1 MSTTLTRTGAG
12 PRSRPRRR
20 RRRVSLLHVYVGLL
34 LLFLF
39 LPLVV
44 LIVFSFSSSGQLR
57 FPITGLSLRWYQDV
71 FGSSTVIDGI
81 LTSLGV
87 AIVTAAI
94 VTVIGTLA
102 AVVVTRYRFRG
113 AGALTAMILAPAA
126 LPGLVIGIALLN
138 FFGDL
143 HMTLSLLTVT
153 VGHVI
158 YTLPYFY
165 LVLSARLRRFD
176 PLLEEAATDMGA
188 GPWQRLRRVMVPLTA
203 PAILASAFVVLA
215 LSWDEFQITFFTIG
229 NQSTLPLVIW
239 SRARLSIDPSV
250 NAIGTLMVAGS
261 LLVVIFTRRFIAES
275 YS

>member
-1 MSTTLTRTGAG
+1 MSTAATRL
-12 PRSRPRRR
+12 RRR
-20 RRRVSLLHVYVGLL
+20 LRRRGIGVLHVYVTLL

-39 LPLVV
+39 LPLAV
-44 LIVFSFSSSGQLR
+44 LIVFSFSASGQLR
-57 FPITGLSLRWYQDV
+57 FPITGLSLRWYREV
-71 FGSSTVIDGI
+71 FATSAVTSGI
-81 LTSLGV
+81 MASLGV
-87 AIVTAAI
+87 AAVTGAIVTA
-94 VTVIGTLA
+94 VGTLA
-102 AVVVTRYRFRG
+102 AVVVQRYPFRG
-113 AGALTAMILAPAA
+113 AGVVTGMILAPAA

-143 HMTLSLLTVT
+143 HLTLSLLTVT

-176 PLLEEAATDMGA
+176 PMLEEAATDLGA
-188 GPWQRLRRVMVPLTA
+188 GPVQRFRRVTAPLIA
-203 PAILASAFVVLA
+203 PAIVAAAFVVLA

-229 NQSTLPLVIW
+229 DQSTLPLVIW

-275 YS
+275 YT

>member
-1 MSTTLTRTGAG
+1 MNTVTRL
-12 PRSRPRRR
+12 RRR
-20 RRRVSLLHVYVGLL
+20 GFGLLHLYVGLL
-34 LLFLF
+34 LIFLF
-39 LPLVV
+39 LPLAV
-44 LIVFSFSSSGQLR
+44 LILFSFSSSGQLR
-57 FPITGLSLRWYQDV
+57 FPITGLSLRWYREV
-71 FGSSTVIDGI
+71 FASSTVIDGI
-81 LTSLGV
+81 VASLGV
-87 AIVTAAI
+87 AAVTGAVVAA
-94 VTVIGTLA
+94 IGTLA
-102 AVVVTRYRFRG
+102 ATVVNRYPFRG
-113 AGALTAMILAPAA
+113 ASVVSGVILAPAA

-138 FFGDL
+138 FFGDV
-143 HMTLSLLTVT
+143 HVTLSLLTVT

-165 LVLSARLRRFD
+165 LVLSARLRKFD
-176 PLLEEAATDMGA
+176 PMLEEAATDMGA
-188 GPWQRLRRVMVPLTA
+188 GPFQRFRKVTAPLIA

-229 NQSTLPLVIW
+229 DQSTLPLVIW

>member
-1 MSTTLTRTGAG
+1 VNTVTRL
-12 PRSRPRRR
+12 RRR
-20 RRRVSLLHVYVGLL
+20 LRRRGISLLHLYVGLL
-34 LLFLF
+34 LIFLF
-39 LPLVV
+39 LPLAV

-57 FPITGLSLRWYQDV
+57 FPITGLSLRWYQEV
-71 FGSSTVIDGI
+71 FGNSTVLDGI
-81 LTSLGV
+81 LASLGV
-87 AIVTAAI
+87 AAVTG
-94 VTVIGTLA
+94 TVVATIGTLA
-102 AVVVTRYRFRG
+102 AMVVNRYPFRG
-113 AGALTAMILAPAA
+113 ASVVSGMILAPAA

-143 HMTLSLLTVT
+143 HVTLSLMTVT

-165 LVLSARLRRFD
+165 LVLSARLRKFD
-176 PLLEEAATDMGA
+176 PMLEEAATDMGA
-188 GPWQRLRRVMVPLTA
+188 GPLQRFRMVTAPLIA
-203 PAILASAFVVLA
+203 PAIIASAFVVLA

-229 NQSTLPLVIW
+229 DQSTLPLVIW

>member
-1 MSTTLTRTGAG
+1 MSTAATRL
-12 PRSRPRRR
+12 RRR
-20 RRRVSLLHVYVGLL
+20 LRRRGIGVLHVYVGLL

-44 LIVFSFSSSGQLR
+44 LIVFSFSASGQLR
-57 FPITGLSLRWYQDV
+57 FPITGLSLRWYREV
-71 FGSSTVIDGI
+71 FATSAVTSGI
-81 LTSLGV
+81 MASLGV
-87 AIVTAAI
+87 AAVTGAI
-94 VTVIGTLA
+94 VMAIGTLA
-102 AVVVTRYRFRG
+102 AMVVQRYPFRG
-113 AGALTAMILAPAA
+113 AGVVTGMILAPAA

-143 HMTLSLLTVT
+143 HLTLSLLTVT

-176 PLLEEAATDMGA
+176 PMLEEAATDLGA
-188 GPWQRLRRVMVPLTA
+188 GPVQRFRRVTAPLIA
-203 PAILASAFVVLA
+203 PAIVASAFVVLA

-229 NQSTLPLVIW
+229 DQSTLPLVIW

-261 LLVVIFTRRFIAES
+261 LLIVIFTRRFIAES
-275 YS
+275 YT

>member
-1 MSTTLTRTGAG
+1 MSATFAW
-12 PRSRPRRR
+12 PRRVR
-20 RRRVSLLHVYVGLL
+20 RRLRRRGIGLLHVYVGLL
-34 LLFLF
+34 LAFLF
-39 LPLVV
+39 LPLAV
-44 LIVFSFSSSGQLR
+44 LIMFSFSSSGQLR
-57 FPITGLSLRWYQDV
+57 FPITGLSLRWYREV
-71 FGSSTVIDGI
+71 FGNSTVIGGI
-81 LTSLGV
+81 AASLGV
-87 AIVTAAI
+87 AVATGLIVAA
-94 VTVIGTLA
+94 VGTLA
-102 AVVVTRYRFRG
+102 AVAVNRYPFRG
-113 AGALTAMILAPAA
+113 AGLVTALILAPAA

-143 HMTLSLLTVT
+143 HLTLSLVTVT

-188 GPWQRLRRVMVPLTA
+188 GPVQRFRRVTA
-203 PAILASAFVVLA
+203 PLVSPAIIASAFVVLA

-229 NQSTLPLVIW
+229 DQSTLPLVIW

-261 LLVVIFTRRFIAES
+261 LLVVIFTRRFIADS

>member
-1 MSTTLTRTGAG
+1 MTTVLARL
-12 PRSRPRRR
+12 RRR
-20 RRRVSLLHVYVGLL
+20 LRRRGIGLLHVYVGLL

-39 LPLVV
+39 LPLAV
-44 LIVFSFSSSGQLR
+44 LIVFSFAASGQLR
-57 FPITGLSLRWYQDV
+57 FPITGLSLRWYREA
-71 FGSSTVIDGI
+71 FSSSTVIDGI
-81 LTSLGV
+81 LASLGV
-87 AIVTAAI
+87 AVVTGAVVAA
-94 VTVIGTLA
+94 IGTLA
-102 AVVVTRYRFRG
+102 AVVVNRYRFRG
-113 AGALTAMILAPAA
+113 GGVVTAVILAPAA

-143 HMTLSLLTVT
+143 HLTLSLLTVT

-188 GPWQRLRRVMVPLTA
+188 GPLQRFRRVTA
-203 PAILASAFVVLA
+203 PLISPAIVASAFVVLA

-229 NQSTLPLVIW
+229 DQSTLPLVIW

-250 NAIGTLMVAGS
+250 NAIGTLMVVGS
-261 LLVVIFTRRFIAES
+261 LLVVLFTRRFIAES

>member
-1 MSTTLTRTGAG
+1 MNPLTRL
-12 PRSRPRRR
+12 RRGGFG
-20 RRRVSLLHVYVGLL
+20 LLHLYVGLL
-34 LLFLF
+34 LAFLF
-39 LPLVV
+39 LPLAV
-44 LIVFSFSSSGQLR
+44 LILFSFSASGQLR
-57 FPITGLSLRWYQDV
+57 FPITGLSLRWYREV
-71 FGSSTVIDGI
+71 FANAAVIDGI
-81 LTSLGV
+81 WASLGV
-87 AIVTAAI
+87 AAVTGAVVAI
-94 VTVIGTLA
+94 IGTLA
-102 AVVVTRYRFRG
+102 AMVVNRYPFRG
-113 AGALTAMILAPAA
+113 ASVVSGVILAPAA

-138 FFGDL
+138 LFGDL
-143 HMTLSLLTVT
+143 HVTLSLMTVT

-188 GPWQRLRRVMVPLTA
+188 GPLQRFRKVTAPLIA
-203 PAILASAFVVLA
+203 PAIIASAFVVLA

-229 NQSTLPLVIW
+229 DQSTLPLVIW

-261 LLVVIFTRRFIAES
+261 VLVVIFTRRFIAES

>member
-1 MSTTLTRTGAG
+1 MTATVTRL
-12 PRSRPRRR
+12 RRR
-20 RRRVSLLHVYVGLL
+20 LRRRGIGLLHLYVGLL

-39 LPLVV
+39 LPLAV
-44 LIVFSFSSSGQLR
+44 LILFSFSASGRLR
-57 FPITGLSLRWYQDV
+57 FPITGLSLGWYRQV
-71 FGSSTVIDGI
+71 FANSTVTGG
-81 LTSLGV
+81 LLASLGV
-87 AIVTAAI
+87 AAVTGAVVAA
-94 VTVIGTLA
+94 IGTLA
-102 AVVVTRYRFRG
+102 AVVVNRYRFRG
-113 AGALTAMILAPAA
+113 AGIVTAMVLAPAA

-176 PLLEEAATDMGA
+176 PMLEEAATDMGA
-188 GPWQRLRRVMVPLTA
+188 GPLQRFRRVTAPMIA
-203 PAILASAFVVLA
+203 PAIAASAFVVLA

-229 NQSTLPLVIW
+229 NQATLPLVIW

-261 LLVVIFTRRFIAES
+261 LAVVIFTRRFIADS

>member
-1 MSTTLTRTGAG
+1 MSTALR
-12 PRSRPRRR
+12 RLRRR
-20 RRRVSLLHVYVGLL
+20 LRRRGIGLLHVYVGLL

-39 LPLVV
+39 LPLAV
-44 LIVFSFSSSGQLR
+44 LVLFSFSASGQLR
-57 FPITGLSLRWYQDV
+57 FPITGLALRWYQEV
-71 FGSSTVIDGI
+71 FSNSGVIDGI
-81 LTSLGV
+81 LASLGV
-87 AIVTAAI
+87 AAVTGAI
-94 VTVIGTLA
+94 VATVGTLA
-102 AVVVTRYRFRG
+102 AVAVNRYRFRG
-113 AGALTAMILAPAA
+113 SAVVAGMILAPAA

-138 FFGDL
+138 FFGDIHL
-143 HMTLSLLTVT
+143 TLSLLTVMI
-153 VGHVI
+153 GHVI

-176 PLLEEAATDMGA
+176 PMLEEVATDMGA
-188 GPWQRLRRVMVPLTA
+188 GPLQRFRRVTAPLIA
-203 PAILASAFVVLA
+203 PAIVASAFVVLA

>member
-1 MSTTLTRTGAG
+1 MSTVLR
-12 PRSRPRRR
+12 RLRRR
-20 RRRVSLLHVYVGLL
+20 LRRRGIGLLHVYVGLL

-39 LPLVV
+39 LPLAV
-44 LIVFSFSSSGQLR
+44 LVLFSFSASGQLR
-57 FPITGLSLRWYQDV
+57 FPITGLALRWYQEV
-71 FGSSTVIDGI
+71 FSNSGVIDGI
-81 LTSLGV
+81 LASLGV
-87 AIVTAAI
+87 AAVTGAVVA
-94 VTVIGTLA
+94 TVGTL
-102 AVVVTRYRFRG
+102 
-113 AGALTAMILAPAA
+113 AA

-138 FFGDL
+138 FFGDIHL
-143 HMTLSLLTVT
+143 TLSLLTVMI
-153 VGHVI
+153 GHVI

-176 PLLEEAATDMGA
+176 PMLEEVANDMGA
-188 GPWQRLRRVMVPLTA
+188 GALQRFRRVTAPLIA
-203 PAILASAFVVLA
+203 PAIVASAFVVLA

>member
-1 MSTTLTRTGAG
+1 MNPLTRL
-12 PRSRPRRR
+12 RRR
-20 RRRVSLLHVYVGLL
+20 GFGLLHIYVGLL
-34 LLFLF
+34 LVFLF

-57 FPITGLSLRWYQDV
+57 FPITGLSLRWYREV
-71 FGSSTVIDGI
+71 FANSTVTDGI
-81 LTSLGV
+81 VASLTV
-87 AIVTAAI
+87 AAVTGAV
-94 VTVIGTLA
+94 VTVIGTMA
-102 AVVVTRYRFRG
+102 AMVVNRYPFRG
-113 AGALTAMILAPAA
+113 ASVVSGVILAPAA

-143 HMTLSLLTVT
+143 HVTLSLLTVT
-153 VGHVI
+153 VGHII

-165 LVLSARLRRFD
+165 LVLSARLRKFD
-176 PLLEEAATDMGA
+176 PMLEEAATDLGA
-188 GPWQRLRRVMVPLTA
+188 GPVQRFRKVTAPLIA
-203 PAILASAFVVLA
+203 PAIIASAFVVLA

-229 NQSTLPLVIW
+229 DQSTLPLVIW

-261 LLVVIFTRRFIAES
+261 LLVVIFTRRFITES

>member
-1 MSTTLTRTGAG
+1 MNTVTRL
-12 PRSRPRRR
+12 RRR
-20 RRRVSLLHVYVGLL
+20 GFSLLHVYVGLL
-34 LLFLF
+34 LIFLF
-39 LPLVV
+39 LPLAV
-44 LIVFSFSSSGQLR
+44 LILFSFSSSGQLR
-57 FPITGLSLRWYQDV
+57 FPITGLSLRWYREV
-71 FGSSTVIDGI
+71 FASSTVIDGI
-81 LTSLGV
+81 MASLGV
-87 AIVTAAI
+87 AAVTS
-94 VTVIGTLA
+94 TVVATIGTLA
-102 AVVVTRYRFRG
+102 ATVVNRYPFRG
-113 AGALTAMILAPAA
+113 ASVVSGMILAPAA

-143 HMTLSLLTVT
+143 HVTLSLLTVT
-153 VGHVI
+153 VGHIV

-165 LVLSARLRRFD
+165 LVLSARLRKFD
-176 PLLEEAATDMGA
+176 PMLEEAATDMGA
-188 GPWQRLRRVMVPLTA
+188 GPLQRFRKVTAPLIA

-229 NQSTLPLVIW
+229 DQSTLPLVIW

>member
-1 MSTTLTRTGAG
+1 MSTAATRL
-12 PRSRPRRR
+12 RRR
-20 RRRVSLLHVYVGLL
+20 LRRRGIGVLHVYVALL

-39 LPLVV
+39 LPLAV
-44 LIVFSFSSSGQLR
+44 LIVFSFSASGQLR
-57 FPITGLSLRWYQDV
+57 FPITGLSLRWYREV
-71 FGSSTVIDGI
+71 FTTSAVTSGI
-81 LTSLGV
+81 MASLGV
-87 AIVTAAI
+87 AAVTGAI
-94 VTVIGTLA
+94 VMAVGTLA
-102 AVVVTRYRFRG
+102 AVIVQRYPFRG
-113 AGALTAMILAPAA
+113 AGVVTGMILAPAA

-143 HMTLSLLTVT
+143 HLTLSLLTVT

-176 PLLEEAATDMGA
+176 PMLEEAATDLGA
-188 GPWQRLRRVMVPLTA
+188 GPVQRFRRVTAPLIA
-203 PAILASAFVVLA
+203 PAIVASAFVVLA

-229 NQSTLPLVIW
+229 DQSTLPLVIW

-275 YS
+275 YT

>member
-1 MSTTLTRTGAG
+1 MAIRL
-12 PRSRPRRR
+12 RRR
-20 RRRVSLLHVYVGLL
+20 LRRRGIGLLHLYVGLL
-34 LLFLF
+34 LIFLF
-39 LPLVV
+39 LPLAV
-44 LIVFSFSSSGQLR
+44 LILFSFSASGQLR
-57 FPITGLSLRWYQDV
+57 FPITGLSLRWYREV
-71 FGSSTVIDGI
+71 FASSTVTGGI
-81 LTSLGV
+81 LASLTV
-87 AIVTAAI
+87 AAVTGTV

-102 AVVVTRYRFRG
+102 AVVINRYRFRG
-113 AGALTAMILAPAA
+113 AAVVTGMILAPAA

-138 FFGDL
+138 YFGDL
-143 HMTLSLLTVT
+143 HLTLSLLTVT

-188 GPWQRLRRVMVPLTA
+188 GPLQRFRLVTA
-203 PAILASAFVVLA
+203 PLISPAIVASAFVVLA

-261 LLVVIFTRRFIAES
+261 LLVVLFTRRFIADS

>member
-1 MSTTLTRTGAG
+1 MNTVTRL
-12 PRSRPRRR
+12 RRR
-20 RRRVSLLHVYVGLL
+20 LRRRGIGLLHLYVALL

-39 LPLVV
+39 LPLAV

-57 FPITGLSLRWYQDV
+57 FPISGLSLRWYREV
-71 FGSSTVIDGI
+71 FANSTVIDGI
-81 LTSLGV
+81 LASLGV
-87 AIVTAAI
+87 AAVTGIVVAA
-94 VTVIGTLA
+94 IGTLA
-102 AVVVTRYRFRG
+102 AMVVNRYPFRG
-113 AGALTAMILAPAA
+113 AGLVAGVILAPAA

-165 LVLSARLRRFD
+165 LVLSARLRKFD
-176 PLLEEAATDMGA
+176 PTLEEAATDMGA
-188 GPWQRLRRVMVPLTA
+188 GPLQRFRRVTAPLIA
-203 PAILASAFVVLA
+203 PAIIASAFVVLA

-229 NQSTLPLVIW
+229 DQSTLPLVIW

-250 NAIGTLMVAGS
+250 NAIGALMVAGS
-261 LLVVIFTRRFIAES
+261 LFVVIFTRRFIADS